1 MTYVMQLASTIREEI
16 GGAYAVSDEHFTAEG
31 IAMTVTD
38 PVDGQRYEL
47 EIKPAKEVSRV

>member
-1 MTYVMQLASTIREEI
+1 MTYVMQLASTIRQEI

-31 IAMTVTD
+31 IVMTLTD

-47 EIKPAKEVSRV
+47 EIKPARVTANV